1 MISTMNAL
9 IKNGMKRGHSYTYMR
24 NVVVVTAWTTLFL
37 VAVGEAIVFI
47 LLSAYYGWLL
57 SLTALFLHVNN
68 LAVYRKVNK
77 LNKYVLLANSN
88 IFSQQTLISEAL
100 SANATANQQNTLAI
114 RKLNEGLRIIREA
127 ITRPVGKRKE
137 ILH

>member
-1 MISTMNAL
+1 
-9 IKNGMKRGHSYTYMR
+9 MR

-88 IFSQQTLISEAL
+88 IFSQQALISEAL
-100 SANATANQQNTLAI
+100 SANATASQQNTLAI